1 MAQTADGL
9 EIRPRPLHG
18 GVFGTYHDHR
28 MAQAAVVLGLRVRD
42 VAVDDIATTSKTH
55 EDFAGSMAGAGVV
68 TPRYDEPDPASFDR
82 PRRRTRPRTKERPT
96 YDDAV
101 DGFVVTVDRGRYTVR
116 VEPEGETSARSRR

>member
-1 MAQTADGL
+1 
-9 EIRPRPLHG
+9 
-18 GVFGTYHDHR
+18 
-28 MAQAAVVLGLRVRD
+28 
-42 VAVDDIATTSKTH
+42 
-55 EDFAGSMAGAGVV
+55 MAGAGVV

-116 VEPEGETSARSRR
+116 VQPEGEDERTITSMKSRPLGRKGVVVGDRVRVVGDVSGV